1 MSKFSVL
8 LLKEQIG
15 AEEWCPIFGA
25 VPNFGLVFSADPGYA
40 LLMAFTFTENA
51 SSVSRWSSETRYK
64 ILLELNNA
72 IVTCK
77 SREDLFSALSK
88 ELQRHFAYDRLCI
101 MLYDAKLRTITYFAA
116 ADGIQPTGVVAQKSR
131 PLADGAIARMAIQS
145 GQPVIFDDLTR
156 YTDLS
161 SVGELVSAGLKST
174 MVFPMIVRDQLLGTI
189 HFSFRKAPDGVT
201 ELTEL
206 LQALSL
212 QIAIAVENMLAYTS
226 LKNSNKH
233 LQEEKQYLLTHGR
246 EYQST
251 DFFFASSQMN
261 RIMEIV
267 DQVAGTDETIL
278 LTGET
283 GTGKDFLSRLIH
295 DRSGRRDNLFV
306 KTNCPGLTSS
316 LFESELF
323 GHAKGAFTGAD
334 RQRLGRFELAD
345 GGTIFLDE
353 VGDLPM
359 GLQAKL
365 LQVLQDKRI
374 ERVGESNSTEV
385 DARIIAA
392 TNKNLIES
400 VKAGQFRQDLFYR
413 LETVTINV
421 PPLRERLEDI
431 PLLINH
437 INVAESERMNRPAP
451 VYTDDAIGFLRHY
464 NWPGNVRELKNMVK
478 RLIILNPGAL
488 INESE
493 IKRTFP
499 VTMSTVSQ
507 PRDFATRDQAER
519 THIIEALVATRGVV
533 GGKGGAARLLGIP
546 RSTLQ
551 YRMKKLQIDPLEID
565 RNTPH

>member
-1 MSKFSVL
+1 MVHTL
-8 LLKEQIG
+8 NEQ
-15 AEEWCPIFGA
+15 AR
-25 VPNFGLVFSADPGYA
+25 
-40 LLMAFTFTENA
+40 
-51 SSVSRWSSETRYK
+51 SVSRWSSETRYK

-101 MLYDAKLRTITYFAA
+101 MLYDAKLNTITYFAA

-161 SVGELVSAGLKST
+161 SVGELVRAGLKST

-189 HFSFRKAPDGVT
+189 HFSYRNAPGGIT

-206 LQALSL
+206 LRALSQ
-212 QIAIAVENMLAYTS
+212 QIAIAVENMMAYTS
-226 LKNSNKH
+226 LKNSNIH
-233 LQEEKQYLLTHGR
+233 LQEEKQYLLSHGR
-246 EYQST
+246 EYQTT

-267 DQVAGTDETIL
+267 EQVAGTDETIL
-278 LTGET
+278 ITGET

-295 DRSGRRDNLFV
+295 DRSRRRDNLFV

-374 ERVGESNSTEV
+374 ERVGESTSTDI

-437 INVAESERMNRPAP
+437 INAAESERMNRPAP
-451 VYTDDAIGFLRHY
+451 VYTDDAIDFLRRY

-488 INESE
+488 VNESE

-499 VTMSTVSQ
+499 VTMNAVGQ
-507 PRDFATRDQAER
+507 FKDFATRDQAER
-519 THIIEALVATRGVV
+519 THIIQALVATGGVV

-551 YRMKKLQIDPLEID
+551 YRMKKLRIDPLEID
-565 RNTPH
+565 RSRPH

>member
-1 MSKFSVL
+1 
-8 LLKEQIG
+8 
-15 AEEWCPIFGA
+15 
-25 VPNFGLVFSADPGYA
+25 
-40 LLMAFTFTENA
+40 
-51 SSVSRWSSETRYK
+51 
-64 ILLELNNA
+64 
-72 IVTCK
+72 
-77 SREDLFSALSK
+77 
-88 ELQRHFAYDRLCI
+88 
-101 MLYDAKLRTITYFAA
+101 ML
-116 ADGIQPTGVVAQKSR
+116 PS
-131 PLADGAIARMAIQS
+131 
-145 GQPVIFDDLTR
+145 
-156 YTDLS
+156 
-161 SVGELVSAGLKST
+161 
-174 MVFPMIVRDQLLGTI
+174 
-189 HFSFRKAPDGVT
+189 
-201 ELTEL
+201 
-206 LQALSL
+206 
-212 QIAIAVENMLAYTS
+212 
-226 LKNSNKH
+226 
-233 LQEEKQYLLTHGR
+233 HGR
-246 EYQST
+246 KVRFQT
-251 DFFFASSQMN
+251 
-261 RIMEIV
+261 
-267 DQVAGTDETIL
+267 
-278 LTGET
+278 
-283 GTGKDFLSRLIH
+283 
-295 DRSGRRDNLFV
+295 

-533 GGKGGAARLLGIP
+533 GGKGGA
-546 RSTLQ
+546 
-551 YRMKKLQIDPLEID
+551 
-565 RNTPH
+565 

>member
-1 MSKFSVL
+1 MVHTAHVK
-8 LLKEQIG
+8 
-15 AEEWCPIFGA
+15 
-25 VPNFGLVFSADPGYA
+25 
-40 LLMAFTFTENA
+40 TRR
-51 SSVSRWSSETRYK
+51 VSRWSSETRYK

-77 SREDLFSALSK
+77 SREDLFSALSR
-88 ELQRHFAYDRLCI
+88 ELQRHFSYDRLCI
-101 MLYDAKLRTITYFAA
+101 MLYDATLHTITYFAA
-116 ADGIQPTGVVAQKSR
+116 ADGIQPSGIVAQKSR

-145 GQPVIFDDLTR
+145 RQPVIFDDLTR
-156 YTDLS
+156 YTDLG
-161 SVGELVSAGLKST
+161 SVGELVKAGLKST

-189 HFSFRKAPDGVT
+189 HFSYRTAPEGIT

-226 LKNSNKH
+226 LKDSNQH
-233 LQEEKQYLLTHGR
+233 LLEEKQYLLTHGR

-251 DFFFASSQMN
+251 DYFFASSQMI

-267 DQVAGTDETIL
+267 DQVASTDETIL
-278 LTGET
+278 ITGET

-295 DRSGRRDNLFV
+295 DRSDRRDNLFV

-365 LQVLQDKRI
+365 LQVLQDRKI
-374 ERVGESNSTEV
+374 ERVGESTSTEI

-421 PPLRERLEDI
+421 PPLRERLDDI
-431 PLLINH
+431 PLLISN
-437 INVAESERMNRPAP
+437 INATESERMNRPAP
-451 VYTDDAIGFLRHY
+451 VYSDDAIDFLRRY

-478 RLIILNPGAL
+478 RLIILNPGAS

-499 VTMSTVSQ
+499 VTMTTVGHHQ
-507 PRDFATRDQAER
+507 DFVTRDQAER
-519 THIIEALVATRGVV
+519 EHILQALATTGGVV
-533 GGKGGAARLLGIP
+533 GGRDGAARLLGLP

-551 YRMKKLQIDPLEID
+551 YRMKKLQIDPSSISSS
-565 RNTPH
+565 RPH

>member
-1 MSKFSVL
+1 
-8 LLKEQIG
+8 
-15 AEEWCPIFGA
+15 
-25 VPNFGLVFSADPGYA
+25 
-40 LLMAFTFTENA
+40 
-51 SSVSRWSSETRYK
+51 
-64 ILLELNNA
+64 
-72 IVTCK
+72 
-77 SREDLFSALSK
+77 
-88 ELQRHFAYDRLCI
+88 
-101 MLYDAKLRTITYFAA
+101 
-116 ADGIQPTGVVAQKSR
+116 
-131 PLADGAIARMAIQS
+131 
-145 GQPVIFDDLTR
+145 
-156 YTDLS
+156 
-161 SVGELVSAGLKST
+161 
-174 MVFPMIVRDQLLGTI
+174 
-189 HFSFRKAPDGVT
+189 
-201 ELTEL
+201 
-206 LQALSL
+206 
-212 QIAIAVENMLAYTS
+212 
-226 LKNSNKH
+226 
-233 LQEEKQYLLTHGR
+233 
-246 EYQST
+246 
-251 DFFFASSQMN
+251 MN

-278 LTGET
+278 ITGET

-306 KTNCPGLTSS
+306 KTHCPGLTSS

-353 VGDLPM
+353 VGELPM

-374 ERVGESNSTEV
+374 ERVGESTSTEV

-431 PLLINH
+431 PLLINL

-451 VYTDDAIGFLRHY
+451 VYTDDAIVFLCHY
-464 NWPGNVRELKNMVK
+464 SWPGNVRELKNMVK

-499 VTMSTVSQ
+499 VTMSTVGQ
-507 PRDFATRDQAER
+507 FKDFATRDQAER
-519 THIIEALVATRGVV
+519 THILEALVATGGVV
-533 GGKGGAARLLGIP
+533 GGKDGAARLLGIP

-551 YRMKKLQIDPLEID
+551 YRMKKLHINPLEID
-565 RNTPH
+565 RNKPH